1 MRRRIIAGA
10 GLVTL
15 VVAAVVGVQV
25 GREPAARAGS
35 IHCHLYANTPKEGAE
50 GTPNGDLISYTYGL
64 WCESGY
70 AMTDAGATAHLW
82 RCPGPKTGSCPAQKT
97 SSPWVLQD
105 TASVYCNEG
114 GVKFTTCDSGTDTF
128 GPANDDNLA
137 TVCWFIR
144 VGGHYTDGH
153 GTTYYLAAVN
163 SGTLQSS

>member
-10 GLVTL
+10 GLVAL
-15 VVAAVVGVQV
+15 VVAAVVGTQV
-25 GREPAARAGS
+25 SREPAARAGS
-35 IHCHLYANTPKEGAE
+35 IHCHLFATTPVA
-50 GTPNGDLISYTYGL
+50 GTEDTSNGDLIAFSWGV

-70 AMTDAGATAHLW
+70 AMTDAGATAHLY
-82 RCPGPKTGSCPAQKT
+82 RCPGPKQGACPGETTGP
-97 SSPWVLQD
+97 PYVLQD
-105 TASVYCNEG
+105 TRSVYCNEG
-114 GVKFTTCDSGTDTF
+114 GAKFTVCDSGIHTY

-137 TVCWFIR
+137 TVCWFLR